1 MWKRKLK
8 KNDDGPDWVEEEEEE
23 KKGGGGCKGQ
33 KSLERL
39 WEKEK
44 EKRF

>member
-8 KNDDGPDWVEEEEEE
+8 KNDDDLTDWVEEEEKER
-23 KKGGGGCKGQ
+23 GCKGQ